1 MERTTGR
8 NTDGTAIRRT
18 VKAANIFDSIECYG
32 SNLAELANT
41 IDDQFVTEEGD
52 IVKMDVMTVFA
63 LIQVLWDKIKE
74 TALECE
80 GKEIRVD
87 LPSNWVGMVLN
98 AALAAVGL
106 KL

>member
-8 NTDGTAIRRT
+8 NFDGTAIRRS

-52 IVKMDVMTVFA
+52 IVKMDVTTVFA
-63 LIQVLWDKIKE
+63 LIQVLWDKLKE

-80 GKEIRVD
+80 GKEIKVE
-87 LPSNWVGMVLN
+87 LPNNWVGMALN
-98 AALAAVGL
+98 AALAALGF